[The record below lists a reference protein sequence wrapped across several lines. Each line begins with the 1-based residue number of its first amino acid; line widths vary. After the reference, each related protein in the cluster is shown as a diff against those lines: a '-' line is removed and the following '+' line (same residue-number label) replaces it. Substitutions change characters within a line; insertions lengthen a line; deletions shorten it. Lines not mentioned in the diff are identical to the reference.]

1 MNIQNT
7 RSFTR
12 DYRELREVIKGRV
25 DKRIALLLT
34 NPRHPSLH
42 LKKVRGTEGVWEIRV
57 TLDYR
62 ITLQIVGD
70 TLLLRRVRT
79 HDVLREP

>member
-1 MNIQNT
+1 MSIQNT

-12 DYRELREVIKGRV
+12 DYRELREEIKGRV
-25 DKRIALLLT
+25 DKQIALLLS
-34 NPRHPSLH
+34 NPRHSSLH
-42 LKKVRGTEGVWEIRV
+42 LKKVRGTEGVWEVRV
-57 TLDYR
+57 TLGYR

-70 TLLLRRVRT
+70 TLVLRRVGT